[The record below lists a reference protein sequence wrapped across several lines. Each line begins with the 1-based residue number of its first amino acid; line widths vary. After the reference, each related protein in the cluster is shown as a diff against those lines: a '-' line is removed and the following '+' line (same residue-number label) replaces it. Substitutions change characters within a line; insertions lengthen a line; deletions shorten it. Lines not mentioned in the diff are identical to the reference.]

1 MAHAQ
6 KKLIAG
12 CKVQKQHRPALENIP
27 ETLMNSQIMIN
38 SPSNGKFVKQKPNS
52 FGWDQNPASFVVNLK
67 KSSSKGI
74 PKASTEAHLIPYTF
88 SPKSNTLSTKGIS
101 ETSKS
106 QDISSYVTSIKRQ
119 KSSKNSENLYK
130 EHLFNT
136 FQALKFVRKLPPVD
150 LVQLQQ
156 KKVKIPRKPGF
167 EQKKTVVFDL
177 DETLVHCVD
186 ESNGSPDIT
195 LDVNFPTGEIIQAGV
210 KIRPFAKECL
220 VEVAKIFEVIVF
232 TASHKCYADAVLD
245 HLDPDKTLIH
255 HRLYRDDCLVMKN
268 IHIKDLR
275 ILRNR
280 KLKDIVIVDNAAY
293 SFAYQIE
300 NGIPIISWHDDPCD
314 KELFNL
320 IDYLKVLAKAK
331 DVRDVNRDV
340 FRMNSFYEDY
350 IEEFVKSKTV

>member
-1 MAHAQ
+1 MAYEQ
-6 KKLIAG
+6 KKSIAG
-12 CKVQKQHRPALENIP
+12 GRVQKAQRPALENIP
-27 ETLMNSQIMIN
+27 ETIMNSQVMIN
-38 SPSNGKFVKQKPNS
+38 SPINGKFGKQKTNS
-52 FGWDQNPASFVVNLK
+52 FSWDQNPASFVINLK
-67 KSSSKGI
+67 KPSKKGI

-88 SPKSNTLSTKGIS
+88 SPKSNTLSTKGLRD
-101 ETSKS
+101 TSKS
-106 QDISSYVTSIKRQ
+106 QDISSYVTSIKKQ
-119 KSSKNSENLYK
+119 KSSKTSEHLYK

-167 EQKKTVVFDL
+167 EHKKTIVFDL

-186 ESNGSPDIT
+186 ELNGEPDVK
-195 LDVNFPTGEIIQAGV
+195 LDVIFPTGETIQAGV

-220 VEVAKIFEVIVF
+220 AEAAKAFEVIVF

-245 HLDPDKTLIH
+245 YLDPDKSLIH
-255 HRLYRDDCLVMKN
+255 YRLYRENCLVMKN

-275 ILRNR
+275 ILRSR
-280 KLKDIVIVDNAAY
+280 KLKDVVIVDNAAY
-293 SFAYQIE
+293 SFAYQMD

-314 KELFNL
+314 RELFNL
-320 IDYLKVLAKAK
+320 IEYLKVLAKAK

-350 IEEFVKSKTV
+350 IEEFVKSKNV